1 MLILTILLTLL
12 IAVFF
17 AWLPGRLD
25 HRKINRADLWSGP
38 GLVLAVWIWA
48 GCIYSK
54 PGLTAGFDAFRLLGI
69 AGMALWTCAVVC
81 GFRLRHRLPRFRTA
95 AAVGLLLASALGLE
109 LFVCNL
115 NFWATHSYT
124 PVDLRPYLTE
134 AADAEAPLTLNDEH
148 NTLTFAGLDQELYN
162 LQLIGLTYQY
172 DGPHPEVQSPMFTL
186 TVAAT
191 DEASSVSRQS
201 WPWQVAAR
209 SVRSQTRS
217 LDLSGKASTLTLTAA
232 AYAVCGT
239 LCPAGGGLRPAP
251 GQCALAG
258 GLSRTHPPLPP
269 GGTAGDG
276 GSGGVG
282 VPGTFCRPV
291 QRRGGD
297 FLL

>member
-1 MLILTILLTLL
+1 M
-12 IAVFF
+12 
-17 AWLPGRLD
+17 
-25 HRKINRADLWSGP
+25 
-38 GLVLAVWIWA
+38 
-48 GCIYSK
+48 
-54 PGLTAGFDAFRLLGI
+54 
-69 AGMALWTCAVVC
+69 
-81 GFRLRHRLPRFRTA
+81 
-95 AAVGLLLASALGLE
+95 LLASALGLE

-134 AADAEAPLTLNDEH
+134 DADAEAPLTLNDEH

-172 DGPHPEVQSPMFTL
+172 DGPHPEVQSPLFTL

-232 AYAVCGT
+232 AYDGEYRQYPLSYT
-239 LCPAGGGLRPAP
+239 LETVYANVPRP
-251 GQCALAG
+251 L
-258 GLSRTHPPLPP
+258 
-269 GGTAGDG
+269 
-276 GSGGVG
+276 
-282 VPGTFCRPV
+282 
-291 QRRGGD
+291 D
-297 FLL
+297 F